1 MKSIKTKEEGEGNLN
16 MELYGNIP
24 PELQNYTS
32 MKDYENEM
40 NDLNNNEEEYNNNY
54 EEEYNLDIINQNI
67 ENNIENENN
76 YNDNNEDVN
85 KDQYDENEDE
95 IINEENIGN
104 NENDYNYNDYSE
116 NEYNENENEDNE
128 NMENIDNN
136 ENEDNENMENIEN
149 NENNN
154 NENIEIENSGNN
166 ENIEIENSKNN
177 ENNDNENNENHRNEN
192 NENNNNNIYLNTENN
207 EGNMKDKIN
216 DDNDENQDKEKIELK
231 EEEILSDIYDLPLSI
246 NIIKQKKQSYGNE
259 VLHSDN
265 NENSN
270 PNIIENKEKEINN
283 NKNKEEENIQ
293 KESEQNNDNNNNNE
307 NYMNNNNNE
316 ENITLEN
323 NKILYISPIVKSD
336 SSHNTVNFKTPL
348 LEVPEGVKFGVDQ
361 SGNPINI
368 TQFFEENNTEQN
380 NKNKIIA
387 FIIQKDDK
395 SNYLIDVKGNILQ
408 KTDDDY
414 YCYKDGNEYII
425 IKDFDIQHPELRVF
439 GHRKINFE
447 QNQNDKEEENNEIK
461 NKKVS
466 ASISNM
472 SIKTEKN
479 KENKNIFNDN
489 INKETKHISIK
500 SNISEKTDYLFN
512 NNIDEIVLS
521 NNSKNKSVVIND
533 NRLDRIKKIDIF
545 QRKKTFGNNNDFYEQ
560 MNIWRQRYGKKT
572 ITDSNKKEYRNYSYN
587 QNHKDKDKDKD
598 ALINRTDSIL
608 KMTSQEAKSA
618 YEAKNYYNYKK
629 IPTLPADKSNYKSM
643 YNKNIL
649 SKQDYLLNDYEN
661 PLIKR
666 QNNSFSKNAENPLLN
681 DYKNYNSTTNVQK
694 INSCRSNMTNFHK
707 FQRNKTLQY
716 IHSKYNYKKELNSFN
731 SNQKI
736 GLENINY
743 KIRENLLQNIKQKYK
758 NLKFEDNN
766 FNIINNAN
774 NYNIPKKYSKE
785 NDQLKKHTI
794 NNYIYNNLRKIN
806 ENKYV
811 KKNLSIKCSILSN
824 EASRIIRDFNKKQKE
839 REQIINIGNINYY
852 NYIPINPLNKNNS
865 MRNNNYAFIGTD
877 DNQNFYLDYNNN
889 NMSEYDDFKIKILPN
904 KIKKNKIDILN
915 NNYYNDRTFMK
926 ENNNYNYYRKI
937 KHNTSKNNYNN
948 F

>member
-1 MKSIKTKEEGEGNLN
+1 MKSIKTKEEGEENLN
-16 MELYGNIP
+16 MVLYDNIP

-32 MKDYENEM
+32 MKDFENEM

-54 EEEYNLDIINQNI
+54 EEEYNLDILNQNI

-85 KDQYDENEDE
+85 KEQYDENEDE

-104 NENDYNYNDYSE
+104 NENEYNYNEYSENDYNE
-116 NEYNENENEDNE
+116 NEYNEIEDID
-128 NMENIDNN
+128 NIENN
-136 ENEDNENMENIEN
+136 ENEDNENMENIVN
-149 NENNN
+149 NENDN

-166 ENIEIENSKNN
+166 ENIEIDNSRN
-177 ENNDNENNENHRNEN
+177 NENNENE
-192 NENNNNNIYLNTENN
+192 NNNIYLNTENN
-207 EGNMKDKIN
+207 EANMKDKIN
-216 DDNDENQDKEKIELK
+216 GDNDENQDKEKIELK
-231 EEEILSDIYDLPLSI
+231 KEEILPDIYDLPLSI

-270 PNIIENKEKEINN
+270 PNINENKEKEINN
-283 NKNKEEENIQ
+283 NKNKEEENLQ
-293 KESEQNNDNNNNNE
+293 KESEQNNDNDNNNE

-316 ENITLEN
+316 ENVTLEN
-323 NKILYISPIVKSD
+323 DKILHISPIVKSD
-336 SSHNTVNFKTPL
+336 SSHNMVNLKTPL

-368 TQFFEENNTEQN
+368 TQFFEENNNEQN

-466 ASISNM
+466 ANISNM
-472 SIKTEKN
+472 SIKTEQN
-479 KENKNIFNDN
+479 KENKNILNDN

-500 SNISEKTDYLFN
+500 SNISEKTDYLLN
-512 NNIDEIVLS
+512 NNKEEIVLS
-521 NNSKNKSVVIND
+521 NNSKNKSVVLND
-533 NRLDRIKKIDIF
+533 NRLDKIKKIDIF
-545 QRKKTFGNNNDFYEQ
+545 QRKKTVDNNNDFNEQ

-572 ITDSNKKEYRNYSYN
+572 ITESNKKEYRNYSYN
-587 QNHKDKDKDKD
+587 SNHKDKNKDKD
-598 ALINRTDSIL
+598 GLINRTDSIL
-608 KMTSQEAKSA
+608 KMTSQEAKNA

-629 IPTLPADKSNYKSM
+629 IPSLPVNKSNYKFM

-666 QNNSFSKNAENPLLN
+666 QNNSFSKNSENPLLN
-681 DYKNYNSTTNVQK
+681 DYKNYNSFTNVQK
-694 INSCRSNMTNFHK
+694 INSCRSNITNFHK

-716 IHSKYNYKKELNSFN
+716 IHSKYNYKKELNSIN

-766 FNIINNAN
+766 FNIINNTN
-774 NYNIPKKYSKE
+774 NYNIPKNYNKE
-785 NDQLKKHTI
+785 NEQLKKHTI

-811 KKNLSIKCSILSN
+811 KKNVGIKCSILSN

-852 NYIPINPLNKNNS
+852 NYIPINPLNKNDR
-865 MRNNNYAFIGTD
+865 MRNNNYAFIGTE
-877 DNQNFYLDYNNN
+877 DNQNFYFDYNNN
-889 NMSEYDDFKIKILPN
+889 NMSEYEDFKIKILPN
-904 KIKKNKIDILN
+904 KIKKNNIDILN
-915 NNYYNDRTFMK
+915 NNIYYNDRTFVK